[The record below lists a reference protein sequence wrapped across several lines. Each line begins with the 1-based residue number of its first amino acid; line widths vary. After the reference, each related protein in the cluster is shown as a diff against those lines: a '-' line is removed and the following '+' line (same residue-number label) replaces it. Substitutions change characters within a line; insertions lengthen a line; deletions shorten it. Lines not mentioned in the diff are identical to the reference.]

1 MQTLFKRT
9 IMNRV
14 DSSRPGDLL
23 ERADPEAKDLLAENR
38 ALKEELRRT
47 IAGQEAL
54 LQFEKRSALNRLASE
69 VAHELRS
76 PLAVI
81 LARTQ
86 LLLMSGQDGSKW
98 SRERAEKSL
107 KTVEEQALRVARIVE
122 GLSVYVR
129 PRPPE
134 FIRVGPEEAAG
145 ETQDLKERNL

>member
-1 MQTLFKRT
+1 
-9 IMNRV
+9 MNRV
-14 DSSRPGDLL
+14 DSSRPGGLL
-23 ERADPEAKDLLAENR
+23 ERADPGAKDLLAENR

-86 LLLMSGQDGSKW
+86 LLLMSGRDGSKW
-98 SRERAEKSL
+98 SRERVEKSL

-134 FIRVGPEEAAG
+134 FVQVGPEEAIGG
-145 ETQDLKERNL
+145 EKGLKERNL

>member
-1 MQTLFKRT
+1 MARADLSQ
-9 IMNRV
+9 
-14 DSSRPGDLL
+14 PGDSL
-23 ERADPEAKDLLAENR
+23 ESVPSEVKDLLAENR
-38 ALKEELRRT
+38 ALKEELRKALT
-47 IAGQEAL
+47 EQEAL

-86 LLLMSGQDGSKW
+86 LLLMSARDGSRWK
-98 SRERAEKSL
+98 REQVEKSL

-122 GLSVYVR
+122 GLSAYVR

-134 FIRVGPEEAAG
+134 FVQVGPEEVISEARG
-145 ETQDLKERNL
+145 LKERNL

>member
-9 IMNRV
+9 TMGRV
-14 DSSRPGDLL
+14 DSSRPSGLL
-23 ERADPEAKDLLAENR
+23 ESADPEVKDLLAENR
-38 ALKEELRRT
+38 ALKEELRKVL
-47 IAGQEAL
+47 AGQEAL

-98 SRERAEKSL
+98 SRERVEKSL

-134 FIRVGPEEAAG
+134 FAQVGPEEAIGG
-145 ETQDLKERNL
+145 EQGLKERNL